1 MEKKIDCCTWN
12 TQNTISRSTDGNLD
26 FEGLFQAALVDQGKG
41 VASFEPRGGGVT
53 GVKGRLRV
61 DFPLS
66 GFDKTEGFV
75 LELPWEKKRA
85 WT

>member
-1 MEKKIDCCTWN
+1 M
-12 TQNTISRSTDGNLD
+12 D

-66 GFDKTEGFV
+66 GFDKTEG
-75 LELPWEKKRA
+75 LRKKRERGHS
-85 WT
+85 TVSKEKDSTSNKTSYISLRKYLRLIKM